1 MKIQNP
7 SVCIITLGCKVNQ
20 YESQA
25 ISEEFERNGFAITKN
40 LPEAAVCVINTC
52 TVTAESDRKA
62 RQVIRRVIA
71 QNPSAFVVAM
81 GCYTQHASD
90 IILEIDGVDLVLG
103 NTDKISAV
111 QHAIAALDSSHTR
124 QNAVTSLENA
134 PFEPMQIS
142 RSERSK
148 AYVKIQDGCNRHCSY
163 CIIPSIRGCSRSRSI
178 DAILDEV
185 HTLVANGYSEIVLL
199 GIEVTDFQP
208 DIYTLLAELE
218 QIDGLERIRLSSL
231 YPSFL
236 THEFTDNIA
245 KFTKIVPH
253 FHLSLQ
259 SGSDTVLARMNRP
272 YTSAEVEQN
281 VAYLRKKIP
290 HATFSADFIVAF
302 PGETDDEFEAT
313 CHHTRNLA
321 LVDAHVFPYSIR
333 PGTPAADMS
342 NHVSDSKKKS
352 RSATLIALIKSG
364 Q

>member
-1 MKIQNP
+1 MKTQNP

-25 ISEEFERNGFAITKN
+25 IAEEFERNGFSLTKN
-40 LPEAAVCVINTC
+40 LHEAAVCVINTC

-71 QNPSAFVVAM
+71 QNPTALVITM

-90 IILEIDGVDLVLG
+90 SVLAIGGVDLVLG
-103 NTDKISAV
+103 NADKISSV
-111 QHAIAALDSSHTR
+111 QYAIAALKSAHTP
-124 QNAVTSLENA
+124 QIAITPIESA
-134 PFEPMQIS
+134 PFEPMQIT
-142 RSERSK
+142 RSERTK

-163 CIIPSIRGCSRSRSI
+163 CIIPTIRGRSRSRPI
-178 DAILDEV
+178 PAILGEV
-185 HTLVANGYSEIVLL
+185 HSLVANGYREIVLL

-218 QIDGLERIRLSSL
+218 RLDGLERIRFSSL

-236 THEFTDNIA
+236 TPTFTDNIA
-245 KFTKIVPH
+245 KFAKIVPH

-259 SGSDTVLARMNRP
+259 SGSDSVLTRMNRL

-281 VAYLRKKIP
+281 VAYLRSKIP
-290 HATFSADFIVAF
+290 HVTFSADFIVAF
-302 PGETDDEFEAT
+302 PGETDAEFEDT
-313 CHHTRNLA
+313 CRHVQNLA
-321 LVDAHVFPYSIR
+321 LIDAHVFPYSIR
-333 PGTPAADMS
+333 PGTPAADMP
-342 NHVSDSKKKS
+342 NHIPDAIKKS

-364 Q
+364 